1 LFFLAAAVLF
11 VLGATQGSAH
21 AGGIVYEHVADGH
34 RSTLEVENGI
44 AYADDLLFF
53 SLALEDA
60 GTTENISF
68 SRVGVRMFAPDG
80 TERLNMTLAEDT
92 FFVGA
97 AYFAAAIAE
106 PGTYRFEL
114 SFAVPGEETGERI
127 VAGSFSVPV
136 VPATQTGPFGISGVA
151 YAVLFLAASVFMMA
165 VYKAKRGPA
174 PGKRAA
180 T

>member
-1 LFFLAAAVLF
+1 
-11 VLGATQGSAH
+11 
-21 AGGIVYEHVADGH
+21 VYEYVADGR

-44 AYADDLLFF
+44 AYADDLLFV
-53 SLALEDA
+53 SLALEDE

-68 SRVGVRMFAPDG
+68 ARVNVRMFAPDG
-80 TERLNMTLAEDT
+80 AERLNMTLAEDT

-97 AYFAAAIAE
+97 AYFATAIAE

-114 SFAVPGEETGERI
+114 SFAVPEEEPARERV

-136 VPATQTGPFGISGVA
+136 VPAFQTGPFGISGVA

-165 VYKAKRGPA
+165 VYKAKRGP
-174 PGKRAA
+174 GKRETA
-180 T
+180 